1 MPFAPFAEFGVVPF
15 DAAAG
20 GASFAAGPPSGL
32 AVAALAE
39 SMAALAFV
47 CSKSVC
53 GGWPSAQ
60 SVSRVRRPHSPTL
73 RFVRLLV
80 GGDQG
85 RVCSRVSSS
94 VRPSRKNKNRDDE
107 KNVGIFGPK
116 GPKAFH
122 FYSLSLSLSLSICL
136 DSHLSRQRAAGD
148 SLSLPAEPRR
158 PSRGK
163 GRVQP
168 HPVDLSLSTATHNH
182 CPHPKKKVSL
192 SKQPTAVL
200 RARAKK
206 RKRRER
212 DDAKGA
218 RPPLGP
224 LGPRRRLR
232 CRCRRRGAD
241 EKQFFSSRLLSLV
254 VGAENETPV
263 SCSLW
268 PLFGHGFAQC
278 RKRVLIGNVTGS
290 REWGSTAS
298 HLRPLVVTTW
308 VRFVYKSLVGEPYAR
323 VSA

>member
-1 MPFAPFAEFGVVPF
+1 
-15 DAAAG
+15 
-20 GASFAAGPPSGL
+20 
-32 AVAALAE
+32 
-39 SMAALAFV
+39 MAALAFV

-53 GGWPSAQ
+53 LWWVPSAQ

-122 FYSLSLSLSLSICL
+122 FYSLSL

-168 HPVDLSLSTATHNH
+168 HPVDLPLSTATSNH
-182 CPHPKKKVSL
+182 CPPPKKKVSL
-192 SKQPTAVL
+192 PSSRGSSRARKKK
-200 RARAKK
+200 RARA
-206 RKRRER
+206 RWREGCAAASR
-212 DDAKGA
+212 SSRSSPSLTAG
-218 RPPLGP
+218 R
-224 LGPRRRLR
+224 
-232 CRCRRRGAD
+232 RRRGAD
-241 EKQFFSSRLLSLV
+241 EKQFFSIHSRLWSGRERDPFRLV
-254 VGAENETPV
+254 
-263 SCSLW
+263 
-268 PLFGHGFAQC
+268 
-278 RKRVLIGNVTGS
+278 
-290 REWGSTAS
+290 
-298 HLRPLVVTTW
+298 
-308 VRFVYKSLVGEPYAR
+308 
-323 VSA
+323 